1 MSRFC
6 RSDSLVEANSE
17 GVGMRALVVVC
28 LGLFV
33 SLSACM
39 VYAGDA
45 TIGKARELSGKIKDK
60 QTTLE
65 SIQRDLTESRRDFDG
80 AEKREISVLDEL
92 QHIDQVRHA
101 KRKELK
107 RIIHAVKRTGGDS
120 TRAEQEID
128 GTADQLNVWRDS
140 LRVRL
145 KMHYKAGRL
154 DAMTPLLALRGRDD
168 GYLRDRVFS
177 AFAGSEYAKTQQKA
191 QELATL
197 EQSKREYDR
206 MTQELLGEQRE
217 VEEALAAIQTEQKK
231 KRRLIARIR
240 DEQAMHERTIAELEK
255 SSARIENLVRTLI
268 KEQEKFAR
276 LRDAGDGLTDVK
288 GALQWP
294 SSGKVVAFFGHQK
307 HPKFDTFLQRK
318 GIDIKANQGSV
329 IRSAFDGIVAFAD
342 WVKGYGLL
350 LIIDHGLGDVSL
362 YAHASSL
369 LVNVG
374 DRVKGGQPVGAVGD
388 TGLTGDSML
397 YFEVR
402 AGGKPVDPIK
412 WLSARK

>member
-1 MSRFC
+1 
-6 RSDSLVEANSE
+6 
-17 GVGMRALVVVC
+17 
-28 LGLFV
+28 
-33 SLSACM
+33 
-39 VYAGDA
+39 
-45 TIGKARELSGKIKDK
+45 
-60 QTTLE
+60 
-65 SIQRDLTESRRDFDG
+65 
-80 AEKREISVLDEL
+80 
-92 QHIDQVRHA
+92 
-101 KRKELK
+101 
-107 RIIHAVKRTGGDS
+107 
-120 TRAEQEID
+120 
-128 GTADQLNVWRDS
+128 
-140 LRVRL
+140 
-145 KMHYKAGRL
+145 
-154 DAMTPLLALRGRDD
+154 
-168 GYLRDRVFS
+168 
-177 AFAGSEYAKTQQKA
+177 
-191 QELATL
+191 
-197 EQSKREYDR
+197 
-206 MTQELLGEQRE
+206 
-217 VEEALAAIQTEQKK
+217 
-231 KRRLIARIR
+231 
-240 DEQAMHERTIAELEK
+240 
-255 SSARIENLVRTLI
+255 
-268 KEQEKFAR
+268 
-276 LRDAGDGLTDVK
+276 VK

>member
-1 MSRFC
+1 MRT
-6 RSDSLVEANSE
+6 LVS
-17 GVGMRALVVVC
+17 VC
-28 LGLFV
+28 LGLFF
-33 SLSACM
+33 SLAVCM
-39 VYAGDA
+39 VYAGDS
-45 TIGKARELSGKIKDK
+45 TIEKARELSGKIKDK

-65 SIQRDLTESRRDFDG
+65 GIQRDLTESRRDFDS

-107 RIIHAVKRTGGDS
+107 RLIHAVERTGRDS

-128 GTADQLNVWRDS
+128 GTADQLTVWRDS
-140 LRVRL
+140 LRARL
-145 KMHYKAGRL
+145 KMHYKTGRL
-154 DAMTPLLALRGRDD
+154 DAMTPLLASRGRDD
-168 GYLRDRVFS
+168 GHRRDRVFS
-177 AFAGSEYAKTQQKA
+177 ALAGSEYDKTQQKA
-191 QELATL
+191 QELVAL
-197 EQSKREYDR
+197 EQRKQEYDR
-206 MTQELLGEQRE
+206 ITQQLLGEQRE

-240 DEQAMHERTIAELEK
+240 DEQAMYERTIAELEK
-255 SSARIENLVRTLI
+255 SSARIEDLVRALLE
-268 KEQEKFAR
+268 KQEKFAR
-276 LRDAGDGLTDVK
+276 LRDAGDGLTEVK

-294 SSGKVVAFFGHQK
+294 SDGKVVAFFGHQK
-307 HPKFDTFLQRK
+307 HAKFDTFLQRK

-329 IRSAFDGIVAFAD
+329 IRSAFDGVVAFAD
-342 WVKGYGLL
+342 WLKGYGLL

-374 DRVKGGQPVGAVGD
+374 DRVKAGQPVGAVGD

-402 AGGKPVDPIK
+402 AGGKPVDPLK